1 MLEELIGEGKYG
13 RCFAARTRSNSGAAG
28 AASRVKN
35 IVVVKQIHKA
45 SASRP
50 KTVAGLQKEIEHKRR
65 ARLEEDAKLKKEMQ
79 EIEIKKQFL
88 AAGAAQVEEKKFR
101 ELESGAERKLSQR
114 VTQERLE
121 HEAYVISMQRED
133 AQRKRVLKQ
142 KETAKKEFREDY
154 RTRYLQGV
162 ATMADALAVGHVEK
176 RDRVAQTRDFE
187 SSVRDKAIVADPNRH
202 LVNVKSMTSSRKF
215 RDQRLAHESAA
226 ATGRKTATVREDVMA
241 RALPHADLG
250 RSHRGLPYLT
260 GAAGDNSSR
269 PGT

>member
-1 MLEELIGEGKYG
+1 MQVREMREKDAKQQRKVKLKKEEEDK
-13 RCFAARTRSNSGAAG
+13 AM
-28 AASRVKN
+28 RVKIRN
-35 IVVVKQIHKA
+35 EAQLV
-45 SASRP
+45 
-50 KTVAGLQKEIEHKRR
+50 LQREIEHKRR

-121 HEAYVISMQRED
+121 HEAYVVSMQRED
-133 AQRKRVLKQ
+133 AQRKRVLKH
-142 KETAKKEFREDY
+142 KENTKKEFREDY

-162 ATMADALAVGHVEK
+162 ATMADALAAGHVEK

-187 SSVRDKAIVADPNRH
+187 SSVRDKSIAADPNRH
-202 LVNVKSMTSSRKF
+202 MVNVKSLTSSRKY
-215 RDQRLAHESAA
+215 REQRLAHESASATA
-226 ATGRKTATVREDVMA
+226 AGRKASTVREDVMSKA
-241 RALPHADLG
+241 MPHADLG
-250 RSHRGLPYLT
+250 RSYRGLPYLT
-260 GAAGDNSSR
+260 GTGGDASR